1 MINSTRYFLSDT
13 TVKDWMQHIIWIFVT
28 LNCTFC
34 VVLSNQLYWLQFCDS
49 KPEISV
55 KEKCPPLLF
64 LPLPLWGWHEHFGFF
79 FFSTTAAHS
88 DTDLPYSPH
97 PTWFIC
103 PFCVLNCIR
112 PKRPLCD
119 LSTYFA
125 RWHTFVCHLQTFVI
139 CFLTL
144 PFITPRDENVK
155 QMTSLPRMDFFLPT
169 RTLNLIKK
177 RKKKKKKKTWN
188 QYLKKDTNKKR
199 CRAFRWRNR
208 GYWHGGKA
216 KRGIQ

>member
-64 LPLPLWGWHEHFGFF
+64 LPLPLWGRHEHFVFF

-119 LSTYFA
+119 QHVFRPMTYVCLPSADF
-125 RWHTFVCHLQTFVI
+125 CHLLSYFTIHHSKGWKCQTNDI
-139 CFLTL
+139 TATYGFLS
-144 PFITPRDENVK
+144 PYQDP
-155 QMTSLPRMDFFLPT
+155 
-169 RTLNLIKK
+169 
-177 RKKKKKKKTWN
+177 
-188 QYLKKDTNKKR
+188 
-199 CRAFRWRNR
+199 
-208 GYWHGGKA
+208 
-216 KRGIQ
+216 